1 MELPSE
7 FIALLQRAQLTN
19 NQTWIRK
26 PTMSKR
32 VHEAR
37 RPGQRWDVKLATV
50 NLDIN
55 EYFDLWPLALAV
67 EQAPSFTAILPHY
80 SHPRGTALGAPR
92 AKADLAAG
100 LSQMVIAG
108 WQSNQPLALRRGDCF
123 KFANHKKVYMCLTH
137 APANSIG
144 EGQVTFIPELH
155 HAVPANTT
163 LIVKNVPFQLSTERR
178 PQAYPLDAANGK
190 YARIEIDC
198 IEDL

>member
-26 PTMSKR
+26 QTLSKR

-37 RPGQRWDVKLATV
+37 RPGQRWDVKLSTV

-67 EQAPSFTAILPHY
+67 EQAPSFTVILPHY
-80 SHPRGTALGAPR
+80 SNPRGTALGAPR
-92 AKADLAAG
+92 AKSALVSG
-100 LSQMVIAG
+100 VSQMTTAG

-123 KFANHKKVYMCLTH
+123 KFANHSKVYMCLTH
-137 APANSIG
+137 AAANSAG
-144 EGQVTFIPELH
+144 EAVITFIPELQH
-155 HAVPANTT
+155 NVPANTN
-163 LIVKNVPFQLSTERR
+163 LIVKNVPFRLSTERR

>member
-7 FIALLQRAQLTN
+7 FIALLQRAQITN

-26 PTMSKR
+26 QTLSKR

-92 AKADLAAG
+92 AKINLSAG
-100 LSQMVIAG
+100 VSQMTIAG
-108 WQSNQPLALRRGDCF
+108 WQANQPFALRRGDCF
-123 KFANHKKVYMCLTH
+123 KFANHSKVYMCLTH
-137 APANSIG
+137 AVANGIG
-144 EGQVTFIPELH
+144 ESAITFIPELQNNI
-155 HAVPANTT
+155 AANTA

-178 PQAYPLDAANGK
+178 PQTYPLDAANGK